1 MPERV
6 LIAFD
11 GGEQAMAAL
20 EHTFT
25 EFPDATLLVL
35 TVLDPTE
42 AAYIT
47 GDEFRMPGTDWQD
60 RLQRDADSCLDQA
73 RELATEYNRSIETVT
88 LVGRPRREIVQ
99 YATEEDIDHIVLGS
113 RGRTGLRRVLL
124 GSVAE
129 SVLRRSPVPVTI
141 VR

>member
-73 RELATEYNRSIETVT
+73 RELATEYNQSIETVT

>member
-11 GGEQAMAAL
+11 GGEQATAAV
-20 EHTFT
+20 EHALT
-25 EFPDATLLVL
+25 EFPDATLVVL

-47 GDEFRMPGTDWQD
+47 GDEFPMPGIDWQD
-60 RLQRDADSCLDQA
+60 RLQQEAESSLDQV
-73 RELATEYNRSIETVT
+73 RELATAYDRSIETVT

-99 YATEEDIDHIVLGS
+99 YATEEEVDHIVLGS
-113 RGRTGLRRVLL
+113 HGRTGLRRVLL